1 MSLNGL
7 DTANVNDAYQAALTE
22 AGGWFLL
29 KYIARDAVDLL
40 NAGSGG
46 VTEVRETI
54 EQYDEKSPLYGFVQ
68 YRRRKVLLKFVPEGT
83 SRLLQARVSVQF
95 QSVLERFAPHD
106 AVISIAHPTELKEA
120 ALSSACSLHTAST
133 SIRSSDGS
141 QRGGGLAEIAEVAG
155 EQQDTIIAKEPQ
167 RGGDDHHPYGKG
179 SSMQTSAAN
188 GNHEPKLPN
197 KVQPQG
203 HGVLRTITPP
213 EDLNTDKALPATPT
227 PTNLD
232 TTRSKANELMYD
244 ARPSVD
250 RPGANRLCVDRPG
263 MDRASL
269 DIPSMDRATIDRLNT
284 DRASSDKGQTSRSS
298 RSSTVDVYDVYKPKV
313 KLGPRPSVDSSG
325 RQHTPG
331 SQSRL
336 TEPRLVSS
344 LPSGV
349 RMPPRKPLSAK
360 SQPQQ
365 ISISVQRRELP
376 KISLPPSPIQVTSA
390 YPIDRPYPNPG
401 NANGY
406 FRHANTSASKTQT
419 LTPEKQRLMKAL
431 QLRKEQMAKQK
442 GSEKLQMQPTLPS
455 SASDTTHTRSN
466 DAQDSRFISR
476 DVVAI
481 EPSQNT
487 TSPAMG
493 ESVPSSVNAREAS
506 PPHSSEGPP
515 TPGAS
520 IMQEREIGVE
530 VDTPKQT
537 ETPSHSRD
545 LPVESVEHPISSS
558 VQPLTRV
565 ENIDNLVNHQHSPTT
580 TTTDS
585 DPFHNSLPQEV
596 PLSSV
601 TELEESSL
609 PPQRVVLQELQE
621 LRHISPDHDSDTL
634 HAEPN
639 SDATVKAQLERDTAN
654 AGPATAE
661 ITDLH
666 SVERPAWRRGLAD
679 PIRIVSSADDSDDLN
694 FLSDDSF
701 MEELKSATVQEAKP
715 ISVSKSPIT
724 PLFPRRL
731 SDQQTNGVSVVSR
744 TVLSPIGDA
753 NAQNQQHLSPELPI
767 HGSMRSVSASPSS
780 DIRPQQ
786 ASAPMAKK
794 VNVSSGISQRIKAL
808 EMFTSRENSPV
819 GQSHSP
825 ATSPVGS
832 VRSVRNTSLTTSPQ
846 KSDSV
851 KNNGLAKPVDARR
864 ISPSASPEAVIP
876 DHKRRLNGTP
886 VTADDGRP
894 RPESISVTATIIRD
908 ARNEGLQIPVDCS
921 GLAAT
926 ELLQSPLVVE
936 HQAKEWVQDRSHGRT
951 SKYDRPS
958 SIHSSNL
965 ESSRDSITSGRSIS
979 GRKDGRPGAPRSMSD
994 GSSNGLASPD
1004 EQQEEKRGSRTSR
1017 LFKRMS
1023 SSFSAASRRS
1033 IVQALSPTV
1042 KGEPIFEHHE
1052 RVPRVLP
1059 NIVDV
1064 GDVNVQ
1070 FPDTLLWKRRY
1081 MRLDDRGNLILSP
1094 SRADDN
1100 IRSVIKQYHI
1110 SDFRTPYVP
1119 DQDQQELPYSV
1130 ILDFNDGSTLQ
1141 CACEHPAGQA
1151 LVLNCL
1157 KDAHRAYSPLYG
1169 S

>member
-1 MSLNGL
+1 M
-7 DTANVNDAYQAALTE
+7 
-22 AGGWFLL
+22 F
-29 KYIARDAVDLL
+29 
-40 NAGSGG
+40 
-46 VTEVRETI
+46 
-54 EQYDEKSPLYGFVQ
+54 
-68 YRRRKVLLKFVPEGT
+68 
-83 SRLLQARVSVQF
+83 
-95 QSVLERFAPHD
+95 ERFAPHD
-106 AVISIAHPTELKEA
+106 AVISIAHPTELKETT
-120 ALSSACSLHTAST
+120 LSSACSLHTASA

-141 QRGGGLAEIAEVAG
+141 QRGCGLAEIAEVAG
-155 EQQDTIIAKEPQ
+155 EQNDTIIAKEP
-167 RGGDDHHPYGKG
+167 RREGDDHHPYGKG
-179 SSMQTSAAN
+179 SPMQTSAAN
-188 GNHEPKLPN
+188 GNREPKVPIE
-197 KVQPQG
+197 VQPQG
-203 HGVLRTITPP
+203 HGVLGTITPL
-213 EDLNTDKALPATPT
+213 EDLNKDKALPATPT

-232 TTRSKANELMYD
+232 ISRSKANELMYD

-250 RPGANRLCVDRPG
+250 RPGANRLCVDRPS
-263 MDRASL
+263 MDRPSS
-269 DIPSMDRATIDRLNT
+269 DIPSMDRASIDRLNT
-284 DRASSDKGQTSRSS
+284 DRASMDKGQTSRSS
-298 RSSTVDVYDVYKPKV
+298 RSSAVDVYKPKV

-336 TEPRLVSS
+336 TEPRPVSS

-365 ISISVQRRELP
+365 ISMSVQRRELP
-376 KISLPPSPIQVTSA
+376 KISLSPSPIEVTPA
-390 YPIDRPYPNPG
+390 YPIDRSYPNPG

-406 FRHANTSASKTQT
+406 LRHANTSASKPQT

-431 QLRKEQMAKQK
+431 QLRKQQMAKQN
-442 GSEKLQMQPTLPS
+442 GCEKLQMQPTLPS
-455 SASDTTHTRSN
+455 SASDTTYTRSS
-466 DAQDSRFISR
+466 DAQDIRFLSR

-481 EPSQNT
+481 EPSQNAMG
-487 TSPAMG
+487 PAMG
-493 ESVPSSVNAREAS
+493 ESVPLNVNAREAS

-515 TPGAS
+515 TPGAPF
-520 IMQEREIGVE
+520 MQDREIGVE

-545 LPVESVEHPISSS
+545 LPVESLEHPIPSSAQS
-558 VQPLTRV
+558 LTRL
-565 ENIDNLVNHQHSPTT
+565 ENIDNLVNPQPSPTT
-580 TTTDS
+580 TEDS

-601 TELEESSL
+601 TELEQSSL
-609 PPQRVVLQELQE
+609 PPQRVVLQEPQE

-639 SDATVKAQLERDTAN
+639 PDTTVKARLERDTAN
-654 AGPATAE
+654 VRPATAD
-661 ITDLH
+661 ITNLH

-731 SDQQTNGVSVVSR
+731 SDQRTNGVSVVSR
-744 TVLSPIGDA
+744 TVSSPIGDA
-753 NAQNQQHLSPELPI
+753 NTQHQQHLSPELPI

-780 DIRPQQ
+780 EIRPQQ

-876 DHKRRLNGTP
+876 DHERRLNGTP
-886 VTADDGRP
+886 VTANDGRP
-894 RPESISVTATIIRD
+894 RPESISVTATIVRD
-908 ARNEGLQIPVDCS
+908 ARNEGSHIPVDSS

-936 HQAKEWVQDRSHGRT
+936 HQAKEWVQDQSHGRT

-965 ESSRDSITSGRSIS
+965 ESSRDSITSGRSTS

-994 GSSNGLASPD
+994 ASSNGLASPD
-1004 EQQEEKRGSRTSR
+1004 EQQEEKTGSRTSR

-1052 RVPRVLP
+1052 PVPRVLP

-1070 FPDTLLWKRRY
+1070 FPDTLVW
-1081 MRLDDRGNLILSP
+1081 I
-1094 SRADDN
+1094 
-1100 IRSVIKQYHI
+1100 
-1110 SDFRTPYVP
+1110 
-1119 DQDQQELPYSV
+1119 
-1130 ILDFNDGSTLQ
+1130 
-1141 CACEHPAGQA
+1141 
-1151 LVLNCL
+1151 
-1157 KDAHRAYSPLYG
+1157 
-1169 S
+1169 